1 MSPSRSLLA
10 ATALTASLAPALA
23 GVIQPGSRLTD
34 VTVYPDAAI
43 LKREITVEVPAGS
56 HEILIP
62 DLPATLD
69 PASLRIEGAAEG
81 KLSIGNLDLRAK
93 AAGEDENPER
103 TKKLNALR
111 LEKDRLSDRIDAV
124 EGKKAM
130 IQRAAN
136 PADKE
141 GRLDPA
147 QWASAWEIVGKGLQT
162 ANDEL
167 RGLRIEEAKI
177 DAEIAALE
185 NPETLMRMPGGAPR
199 RAVTIAVEAQG
210 PTKAR
215 LTLSY
220 RVRQAGWRPVYD
232 ARLITRNPQPAL
244 EITRRALLRQNTGED
259 WNNAQVTLATTPIGR
274 GNTAPQLSG
283 ERIGFEPPPAP
294 PRPLAKAMAA
304 PPPESRMRAEVM
316 AMAAAPAREAL
327 TDAAPIEE
335 IGAAFEAGNFQGEFR
350 IPGAVTLPSGGVEK
364 SFRLGGDKPE
374 VTLSLRA
381 APAVDPTAYLEAA
394 FKVPGE
400 APLLPGEVLLTRDET
415 FVGKTMLPLTPQG
428 EIARLGFGADDSVKI
443 KRITV
448 NQKTSEPGLLGSN
461 KTARSEF
468 RITAK
473 NLHAF
478 PVSLI
483 LEDRIPVS
491 EDQTIVV
498 ERAAE
503 MTKPDV
509 EAPEERRGIIQ
520 WKPVLKA
527 GEEKTFTTAYTIRWP
542 ADRPL
547 RTSPLAR

>member
-1 MSPSRSLLA
+1 MFPSRSLLA
-10 ATALTASLAPALA
+10 ATALASTLAPALA
-23 GVIQPGSRLTD
+23 GVLQPGSRLTD
-34 VTVYPDAAI
+34 VTVYPDAAV
-43 LKREITVEVPAGS
+43 LKREISVEVPAGA

-93 AAGEDENPER
+93 APGEDESPER

-111 LEKDRLSDRIDAV
+111 LDKDRLSDRIDAI

-147 QWASAWEIVGKGLQT
+147 QWNTAWEAVGKGLQ
-162 ANDEL
+162 AVNDEL

-185 NPETLMRMPGGAPR
+185 NPEAARGTPGMR
-199 RAVTIAVEAQG
+199 RAVTIAVEAQAA
-210 PTKAR
+210 TKAR

-220 RVRQAGWRPVYD
+220 RVRQAGWRPIYD
-232 ARLITRNPQPAL
+232 ARLITRNPQPSL
-244 EITRRALLRQNTGED
+244 ELTRRALLRQNTGED
-259 WNNAQVTLATTPIGR
+259 WKEAQITLATTPVGR
-274 GNTAPQLSG
+274 GTAAPQLNG
-283 ERIGFEPPPAP
+283 ERVGFDPPPPP
-294 PRPLAKAMAA
+294 PRPMAKAMVA
-304 PPPESRMRAEVM
+304 PEARMRGEVM
-316 AMAAAPAREAL
+316 AMAAAPAREQLA
-327 TDAAPIEE
+327 DAAPIEE

-350 IPGAVTLPSGGVEK
+350 IPGAVSVPSGGVEK
-364 SFRLGGDKPE
+364 SFRLGAEKPDI
-374 VTLSLRA
+374 TLALRS

-394 FKVPGE
+394 FKAPGE

-415 FVGKTMLPLTPQG
+415 FVGKSILPLTPPG
-428 EIARLGFGADDSVKI
+428 ETTRLGFGADDSVKI

-448 NQKTSEPGLLGSN
+448 AQKTSEPGLLGSN

-468 RITAK
+468 RISAK

-478 PVSLI
+478 PVALI
-483 LEDRIPVS
+483 IEDRIPVS
-491 EDQTIVV
+491 EDQTILV
-498 ERAAE
+498 ERAPE

-509 EAPEERRGIIQ
+509 ESPEDRRGIIQ
-520 WKPVLKA
+520 FKPQLKA

-547 RTSPLAR
+547 RTTPLPR

>member
-103 TKKLNALR
+103 TRKLNALR

-147 QWASAWEIVGKGLQT
+147 QWASAWEIVGKGLQA

-199 RAVTIAVEAQG
+199 RAVT
-210 PTKAR
+210 
-215 LTLSY
+215 
-220 RVRQAGWRPVYD
+220 
-232 ARLITRNPQPAL
+232 
-244 EITRRALLRQNTGED
+244 
-259 WNNAQVTLATTPIGR
+259 
-274 GNTAPQLSG
+274 
-283 ERIGFEPPPAP
+283 
-294 PRPLAKAMAA
+294 
-304 PPPESRMRAEVM
+304 
-316 AMAAAPAREAL
+316 
-327 TDAAPIEE
+327 
-335 IGAAFEAGNFQGEFR
+335 
-350 IPGAVTLPSGGVEK
+350 
-364 SFRLGGDKPE
+364 
-374 VTLSLRA
+374 
-381 APAVDPTAYLEAA
+381 
-394 FKVPGE
+394 
-400 APLLPGEVLLTRDET
+400 
-415 FVGKTMLPLTPQG
+415 
-428 EIARLGFGADDSVKI
+428 
-443 KRITV
+443 
-448 NQKTSEPGLLGSN
+448 
-461 KTARSEF
+461 
-468 RITAK
+468 
-473 NLHAF
+473 
-478 PVSLI
+478 
-483 LEDRIPVS
+483 
-491 EDQTIVV
+491 
-498 ERAAE
+498 
-503 MTKPDV
+503 
-509 EAPEERRGIIQ
+509 
-520 WKPVLKA
+520 
-527 GEEKTFTTAYTIRWP
+527 
-542 ADRPL
+542 
-547 RTSPLAR
+547 

>member
-1 MSPSRSLLA
+1 MFPNRSLLA

-34 VTVYPDAAI
+34 VTVYPDAAV
-43 LKREITVEVPAGS
+43 LKREIVVEVPAGS
-56 HEILIP
+56 HEIVIP

-81 KLSIGNLDLRAK
+81 KLSIGNLDLRAR
-93 AAGEDENPER
+93 AASDDDNPER

-111 LEKDRLSDRIDAV
+111 LDKDRLSDRIDAV

-147 QWASAWEIVGKGLQT
+147 QWSAAWDIVGKGLQA

-167 RGLRIEEAKI
+167 RGLRIVEAKL

-185 NPETLMRMPGGAPR
+185 NPEVLARMPGGAPH
-199 RAVTIAVEAQG
+199 RAVTIAVEAQAA
-210 PTKAR
+210 TKAR

-220 RVRQAGWRPVYD
+220 RVRQAGWRPVYN
-232 ARLITRNPQPAL
+232 ARLITRNPQPSL
-244 EITRRALLRQNTGED
+244 ELTRRALLRQNTGED
-259 WNNAQVTLATTPIGR
+259 WNNAQVTLATTPVGR
-274 GNTAPQLSG
+274 GTSAPQLNG

-294 PRPLAKAMAA
+294 RPAPMPMSAPQRSARMKAD
-304 PPPESRMRAEVM
+304 VM
-316 AMAAAPAREAL
+316 AAAAPAQEMSA
-327 TDAAPIEE
+327 DAAPIEE

-364 SFRLGGDKPE
+364 SFRLGADKPE
-374 VTLSLRA
+374 ISLSLRA
-381 APAVDPTAYLEAA
+381 APAIDPTAYLEAA
-394 FKVPGE
+394 FKAPGE

-415 FVGKTMLPLTPQG
+415 FVGKSMLALTPAG
-428 EIARLGFGADDSVKI
+428 ELARLGFGADDSLKI

-461 KTARSEF
+461 KSARSEF
-468 RITAK
+468 RISAK

-478 PVSLI
+478 PVALI
-483 LEDRIPVS
+483 LEDRVPVS
-491 EDQTIVV
+491 EDQVIVV
-498 ERAAE
+498 ERAPE

-509 EAPEERRGIIQ
+509 EAPEERRGIVQ

-527 GEEKTFTTAYTIRWP
+527 GEEKNFTTAYTVRWP
-542 ADRPL
+542 ADRPTRL
-547 RTSPLAR
+547 VPLPR

>member
-1 MSPSRSLLA
+1 MLPSRSLLA

-23 GVIQPGSRLTD
+23 GVLQPGSRLTD
-34 VTVYPDAAI
+34 VTLYPDAAV

-81 KLSIGNLDLRAK
+81 KLSIGNLDLRART
-93 AAGEDENPER
+93 AGEDENPER

-147 QWASAWEIVGKGLQT
+147 QWTAAWEAVGKGLQA

-185 NPETLMRMPGGAPR
+185 NPESLLRSPGGAPR
-199 RAVTIAVEAQG
+199 RAVTIAVEAQAA
-210 PTKAR
+210 TKAR

-232 ARLITRNPQPAL
+232 ARLITRNPQPSL
-244 EITRRALLRQNTGED
+244 ELTRRALLRQNTGED
-259 WNNAQVTLATTPIGR
+259 WKDAQVTLATTSVGR
-274 GNTAPQLSG
+274 GTSAPQLGG
-283 ERIGFEPPPAP
+283 ERIGFEPPPPP
-294 PRPLAKAMAA
+294 PRPLAKAMPSALPDA
-304 PPPESRMRAEVM
+304 RMRGEVM

-327 TDAAPIEE
+327 ADAAPVEE

-374 VTLSLRA
+374 ITLSLRA
-381 APAVDPTAYLEAA
+381 APAVDATAYLEAA
-394 FKVPGE
+394 FKAPGE

-415 FVGKTMLPLTPQG
+415 FVGKTALALTPPG
-428 EIARLGFGADDSVKI
+428 EITRLGFGADDSVKI

-461 KTARSEF
+461 KSARSEF
-468 RITAK
+468 RISAK

-483 LEDRIPVS
+483 LEDRVPVS
-491 EDQTIVV
+491 EEQTIVV

-509 EAPEERRGIIQ
+509 EAPEERRGIVQ

-542 ADRPL
+542 ADRPTRL
-547 RTSPLAR
+547 VPLPR